1 MQVLTFFER
10 EKIEFYLRGHVPIRR
25 IAGHL
30 RRDHSVI
37 SREVRRNTAPGR
49 RYSATWAQAVADRRA
64 GKTNRRKLE
73 TDPLLKEHV
82 VRLLLGGWSPDAVA
96 GRLKER
102 PPPELQGA
110 SVSHESIYRYIYE
123 GEGRWEHLYPCL
135 KSGRRRR
142 QKRCARKARKTSI
155 PERISIHLR
164 PRGVDLRERV
174 GDWESDTMIFRKQK
188 TALSVQSERKTKLAR
203 IHRLNDKTAEATEN
217 ALAQSM
223 ESLPAAARKSITFDN
238 GSEGA
243 RHSAIRR
250 AYGVDTYFCDPYASW
265 QKGGVENLNG
275 IIRRYLPRDAVLAG
289 FTDRD
294 IRLIQERIND
304 TPRKSLNYLTPNEA
318 MAEYL
323 KEAVH

>member
-25 IAGHL
+25 IASHL

-37 SREVRRNTAPGR
+37 SREVRRNVGTRR
-49 RYSATWAQAVADRRA
+49 RYSATWAQVAADRRA
-64 GKTNRRKLE
+64 RKTNHRKLE
-73 TDPLLKEHV
+73 TNTLLKEHV
-82 VRLLLGGWSPDAVA
+82 VGLLQGGWSPNAIS
-96 GRLKER
+96 GRLRER
-102 PPPELQGA
+102 PPPGLRGV
-110 SVSHESIYRYIYE
+110 SVSHESIYRYIYD

-135 KSGRRRR
+135 KSGRRVR
-142 QKRCARKARKTSI
+142 QKRHARKARKTSI

-164 PRGVDLRERV
+164 PKEVDLRRRI

-188 TALSVQSERKTKLAR
+188 TALSVQSERKTKIAR
-203 IHRLNDKTAEATEN
+203 IHRLNNKSAEETEN
-217 ALAQSM
+217 ALVQSM
-223 ESLPAAARKSITFDN
+223 ESLPADVWKSITFDN

-243 RHSAIRR
+243 RHLILRR
-250 AYGVDTYFCDPYASW
+250 KYGIDTWFCDPYASW

-275 IIRRYLPRDAVLAG
+275 IIRRYLPRDTDLST

-294 IRLIQERIND
+294 IWLIQERINN

-323 KEAVH
+323 KEVVH